1 MTRFGGSHL
10 SSGCVACTTGPRPQP
25 AAPCIEV
32 TERPGVTVETV
43 RRGDERLG
51 QAGVPA
57 DRVAAQAFSSFNSA
71 TIVTVDRDTQVP
83 EPVEIAIT
91 GPGEGATAY
100 GHLQVRVGELA
111 EAVVVIDQQGSGTYA
126 DNIEFVVGDSARLT
140 VVSIADWADD
150 AVNVSSHHAVL
161 GKDAVLRHVAV
172 TLGGDL
178 VRLTARARFDA
189 PGGDA
194 ELLGLYF
201 ADDGQHFESRLLVDH
216 AQPNCR
222 SHVTYKGALQ
232 GDPDSNKP
240 DAHTVW
246 IGDVL
251 IRAAATGTDTFET
264 NRNLVLTDGA
274 RADSVPNLEIETG
287 EIVGAG
293 HASATGRFDDE
304 QLFYLQARGIPE
316 DQARRLVV
324 RGFFGELIQKI
335 AVPAV
340 RERLTDAIEHE
351 LEITVNY
358 EDSHLMTTLEIRDL
372 HVSVVS
378 AEDGTD
384 IPILKG
390 VDLTVKSGETHALMG
405 PNGSGKSTLSYAIA
419 GHPKYKVTSG
429 SITLDG
435 QDVLEMTVDERARA
449 GLFLAMQYPIEV
461 PGVSMSNFLRTAA
474 TAVRGEAP
482 KLRHWIKEVKGA
494 MEGLDIDPSFSER
507 SVNEGFSGGEKKRHE
522 ILQLELLKPKIAILD
537 ETDSGLDVDAL
548 RVVSEGVNRY
558 AEEVHGGVLLIT
570 HYTRILR
577 YIQPQF
583 VHVFIGGRIVESGG
597 PELADELDA
606 NGYERFTQAVGA

>member
-1 MTRFGGSHL
+1 VAQDLTTTLEGRTKGEVFTSFDVDAFEVPHGRDEIWRFTPLRRLRGLHDGSAPATGHAHID
-10 SSGCVACTTGPRPQP
+10 VA
-25 AAPCIEV
+25 
-32 TERPGVTVETV
+32 ERPGVTTEIV

-51 QAGVPA
+51 QGGVPA
-57 DRVAAQAFSSFNSA
+57 DRIAAQAFSSFNHA
-71 TIVTVDRDTQVP
+71 TIVSVGRDTQVP
-83 EPVEIAIT
+83 EPIEIVVT

-100 GHLQVRVGELA
+100 GHLQVRVDELA
-111 EAVVVIDQQGSGTYA
+111 EAVVVIDQRGSGTYA
-126 DNIEFVVGDSARLT
+126 DNIEFVIGDAARLT

-150 AVNVSSHHAVL
+150 AVHVSGHHASL

-178 VRLTARARFDA
+178 VRLTARARFCA

-246 IGDVL
+246 VGDVL

-304 QLFYLQARGIPE
+304 QLFYLRARGIPE

-324 RGFFGELIQKI
+324 RGFFGEIIQKI
-335 AVPAV
+335 AVPAI

-351 LEITVNY
+351 LE
-358 EDSHLMTTLEIRDL
+358 
-372 HVSVVS
+372 
-378 AEDGTD
+378 
-384 IPILKG
+384 
-390 VDLTVKSGETHALMG
+390 LT
-405 PNGSGKSTLSYAIA
+405 
-419 GHPKYKVTSG
+419 
-429 SITLDG
+429 
-435 QDVLEMTVDERARA
+435 
-449 GLFLAMQYPIEV
+449 
-461 PGVSMSNFLRTAA
+461 
-474 TAVRGEAP
+474 
-482 KLRHWIKEVKGA
+482 
-494 MEGLDIDPSFSER
+494 EGI
-507 SVNEGFSGGEKKRHE
+507 N
-522 ILQLELLKPKIAILD
+522 
-537 ETDSGLDVDAL
+537 
-548 RVVSEGVNRY
+548 N
-558 AEEVHGGVLLIT
+558 
-570 HYTRILR
+570 
-577 YIQPQF
+577 
-583 VHVFIGGRIVESGG
+583 
-597 PELADELDA
+597 
-606 NGYERFTQAVGA
+606 